1 MKKTSNKIKTP
12 IHQGAQV
19 IIKFHDY
26 VEIDNKKIEHSI
38 NERAIGDWA
47 GLAKNFPG
55 IQLQKMITAIDDKKL
70 NALIN
75 KAMEIDTTYKE
86 VNFKNYFFI
95 NCPAEVSP
103 EALLKELR
111 NWKSIGK
118 AYIDYPVPDPVVND
132 ADDPRAVNQDYLD
145 AAPVGIDARYAW
157 TFTGGDG
164 AGVSFIDMERGW
176 TFDHEDLNAH
186 GITLLHGVLLDSSR
200 AHGTS
205 VLGEICAVD
214 NTVGCVGIAP
224 NISSVHTVSFN
235 GSTRP
240 NAVIAAIANL
250 SFGNVLLLEAQV
262 TVPGSPVGPNRLL
275 GPCEL
280 LDADFDAIRLATAL
294 GIIVVEAGG
303 NGTANNDPAP
313 AVHLPFDLDAY
324 VDPSGNRSLF
334 RDATNADFRDSGA
347 IIVSAA
353 SSASPHTR
361 IVWAPHGNR
370 IDCYGWGQNINTLTS
385 DDAGATTSYTSFLAA
400 PQVQA
405 LSLQVL
411 QFLFKVFSKAILG
424 SSLVHGK

>member
-1 MKKTSNKIKTP
+1 M
-12 IHQGAQV
+12 
-19 IIKFHDY
+19 
-26 VEIDNKKIEHSI
+26 
-38 NERAIGDWA
+38 
-47 GLAKNFPG
+47 
-55 IQLQKMITAIDDKKL
+55 
-70 NALIN
+70 
-75 KAMEIDTTYKE
+75 
-86 VNFKNYFFI
+86 
-95 NCPAEVSP
+95 
-103 EALLKELR
+103 
-111 NWKSIGK
+111 
-118 AYIDYPVPDPVVND
+118 
-132 ADDPRAVNQDYLD
+132 
-145 AAPVGIDARYAW
+145 
-157 TFTGGDG
+157 
-164 AGVSFIDMERGW
+164 
-176 TFDHEDLNAH
+176 
-186 GITLLHGVLLDSSR
+186 GVLLDSSR

-334 RDATNADFRDSGA
+334 RDATNADFE
-347 IIVSAA
+347 I
-353 SSASPHTR
+353 
-361 IVWAPHGNR
+361 
-370 IDCYGWGQNINTLTS
+370 L
-385 DDAGATTSYTSFLAA
+385 
-400 PQVQA
+400 
-405 LSLQVL
+405 VL
-411 QFLFKVFSKAILG
+411 L
-424 SSLVHGK
+424 